1 MKKLCAI
8 FLAALMLLTVIPMAA
23 FAKVNDNDQIITE
36 ILNGNNYQHI
46 SYTQDNNYFKAGL
59 ITYSVF
65 HADTW
70 GSQIKGDTMEA
81 KAAETVLLALIDKI
95 EAELKNETFEKI
107 LAALKGAQT
116 GMELVGKVN
125 DLTGK
130 LDFVESSGWSTT
142 LSALNY
148 AVNGLTFVNDE
159 YEKYA
164 EGYAVI
170 LTCHAASSY
179 YGKLLDYVA
188 AHCEDENIAN
198 VAAELKADITKDLDD
213 ASKELMQAII
223 DDAGQQAA
231 LIAIDVAMNTNTVT
245 AIIKTAYGLI
255 ANIGDKLFNATDVCT
270 YMSALAAV
278 TRIEDI
284 IVPYI
289 TAEMANED
297 VVAADFAKMSLLTL
311 RESGETMLSNL
322 GTVTA
327 DSIVAK
333 VFKNASEAKTLS
345 KNGLLAATKL
355 SVYRDII
362 NDANTHTTY
371 LILVD
376 TTVGKNL
383 TVRNKD
389 HIALATLRN
398 ARDSKLLNSDGA
410 FYSIYDSD
418 TNEYIRVVVT
428 FLPDCYTEFSTS
440 SSGSTGS
447 SGGSSSSG
455 SSSSGG
461 GFFASFFKAISDFFA
476 SLFSIFKK

>member
-8 FLAALMLLTVIPMAA
+8 FLAALMLLTVLPMAA
-23 FAKVNDNDQIITE
+23 FAKVADDDNIMTE
-36 ILNGNNYQHI
+36 ILGNDNFEHI
-46 SYTQDNNYFKAGL
+46 AYTHDNNYFKAGL

-81 KAAETVLLALIDKI
+81 KAAKTVLLALIDKI

-107 LAALKGAQT
+107 LAALKGAKT
-116 GMELVGKVN
+116 GMDLVGKVN

-130 LDFVESSGWSTT
+130 LDFVESNGWGTA

-148 AVNGLTFVNDE
+148 TIKGLTFANDE

-164 EGYAVI
+164 EGYAII
-170 LTCHAASSY
+170 LSCHAASSY

-188 AHCEDENIAN
+188 ANCADDNIAA
-198 VAAELKADITKDLDD
+198 VAAELKADITKDLDQ
-213 ASKELMQAII
+213 ASKDLMKQIG

-231 LIAIDVAMNTNTVT
+231 LIAIDVAMNTNSVT

-255 ANIGDKLFNATDVCT
+255 SSIGDKLFNATDVCT

-284 IVPYI
+284 IIPYV
-289 TAEMANED
+289 TAEMANDEE
-297 VVAADFAKMSLLTL
+297 VAADFVKASLLTL

-322 GTVTA
+322 GKVTA

-333 VFKNASEAKTLS
+333 VFKNADKANILS
-345 KNGLLAATKL
+345 RTGLLAATKL
-355 SVYRDII
+355 KVYRDIVL
-362 NDANTHTTY
+362 DANEHTTY
-371 LILVD
+371 LVLVD
-376 TTVGKNL
+376 TTTGKNL

-389 HIALATLRN
+389 HVALATLRN
-398 ARDSKLLNSDGA
+398 ARDSKLLNDDGA
-410 FYSIYDSD
+410 FYSFYITD

-428 FLPDCYTEFSTS
+428 FLPDCYTEFSTP
-440 SSGSTGS
+440 SSGSSGS
-447 SGGSSSSG
+447 STGGSG
-455 SSSSGG
+455 NGGSSSGG
-461 GFFASFFKAISDFFA
+461 GFFASFFKAIADFFA